1 MNTRKLIFA
10 AAAAL
15 ILFGVFSPPLKM
27 DACSVDVGPAF
38 IIRTRP
44 DFPVK
49 NYLAGQLGVIQ
60 PTYHRMYL
68 VVAYRYLSGAPLT
81 ATEQQTLRDEW
92 EPERNPQNEAEV
104 VRGGAHGDPVTLWLN
119 TRKTV
124 LGDSPAQRLW
134 ETDGFGVATWRKFG
148 DSNINF
154 YNCLPDAFN
163 AAVIRLRTYI
173 EQFGA
178 GSSEAQEWAHAQD
191 QVFENCAP
199 NPRYGHQ
206 GPVIP
211 PEVPADA
218 SQMTRA
224 DRQYQIAAA
233 NFYAGN
239 YADAHRQFTQI
250 AADSNSTWHGIA
262 PLLAGRAVLREATIN
277 EGKEGTDDKGLTD
290 AEAIFRTVVA
300 DPSRAEYHAAA
311 QRLLNFTE
319 VRLHPNEEME
329 RLASKLSKEDRKF
342 NQDLTDYTAL
352 MDRIPYKE
360 KQDSARDDMTDWIFA
375 FQDGAGDIIV
385 QAHAFAKWKET
396 GSNAWFATALATA
409 NAKGDS
415 FQELLAAARKVK
427 SDSPLYSL
435 ATFHRL
441 RLEYESGQSAS
452 ARPEIDAFLKS
463 SNANF
468 PPSTINLLKAVR
480 MRMATDLGDFLTY
493 APRKA
498 TATEID
504 GAPEPWDPK
513 EFWRGERQSDVMFDQ
528 DGAYVINRMLPLS
541 MLARAAEDA
550 SVPKALRPQLAIA
563 AWARAVI
570 LGDAAQA
577 SSMARLCEE
586 QEPEMKA
593 ALEDVERTPSG
604 QAREFAAVFQMLHF
618 PGVQIEVRSGPFRR
632 TQPGEID
639 SFRDNWWGA
648 DMDSPNYYGAKP
660 GTIGNGSPL
669 NSVYPDQKIH
679 APDFLDANNLSAAD
693 REWKQ
698 ASAEPAPNYF
708 GSVVLNWAKQH
719 PDDAHLPEALHLV
732 VRATRYGNGNKDTGA
747 ISKAAFEQLHR
758 KYPKNEWA
766 KKTPYWFNE

>member
-27 DACSVDVGPAF
+27 DACSIDVGPAF

-60 PTYHRMYL
+60 PTYYRMYL

-81 ATEQQTLRDEW
+81 STERKILHDAW
-92 EPERNPQNEAEV
+92 EPERKSEEEI
-104 VRGGAHGDPVTLWLN
+104 VRAGAHVDPVTLWLN
-119 TRKTV
+119 ARKTI

-134 ETDGFGVATWRKFG
+134 EMDGLGVATWRKFG

-154 YNCLPDAFN
+154 YNCLPDSFN

-173 EQFGA
+173 DQFGA
-178 GSSEAQEWAHAQD
+178 TSSEAQEWARAQD

-199 NPRYGHQ
+199 NPMYGHQ

-211 PEVPADA
+211 SEEPADA
-218 SQMTRA
+218 AQMMRA

-239 YADAHRQFTQI
+239 FADAKRQFDQI
-250 AADSNSTWHGIA
+250 AADGNSPWRGIA

-277 EGKEGTDDKGLTD
+277 DGKEGTDDEGLAD
-290 AEAIFRTVVA
+290 AEAIFRRVVA
-300 DPSRAEYHAAA
+300 DPSRTEYRAAA
-311 QRLLNFTE
+311 QRLVNFAE
-319 VRLHPNEEME
+319 VRLHPDDELK
-329 RLASKLSKEDRKF
+329 RLASKLSKEDGEF

-352 MDRIPYKE
+352 MDRVPYKE
-360 KQDSARDDMTDWIFA
+360 KQNSARDDMTDWIFS
-375 FQDGAGDIIV
+375 FQAGDASIH
-385 QAHAFAKWKET
+385 AHAVAKWKET

-409 NAKGDS
+409 NAKSDAIE
-415 FQELLAAARKVK
+415 ELLAAARKVK

-441 RLEYESGQSAS
+441 RLEYDSGQRAS
-452 ARPEIDAFLKS
+452 ARPEINALLKD
-463 SNANF
+463 NGKF
-468 PPSTINLLKAVR
+468 PPSTINLLKALR
-480 MRMATDLGDFLTY
+480 MRMATELGDFLTY
-493 APRKA
+493 APRQA

-513 EFWRGERQSDVMFDQ
+513 EFWRGEQQSDVMFDQ

-541 MLARAAEDA
+541 MLTRAAEDA

-570 LGDAAQA
+570 LADEARA
-577 SSMARLCEE
+577 SAMARLCEE
-586 QEPEMKA
+586 LAPEMKP
-593 ALEDVERTPSG
+593 ALEDTEGAPVGE
-604 QAREFAAVFQMLHF
+604 ARKYAAVFLMLHF
-618 PGVQIEVRSGPFRR
+618 PGVQIEVRSGSFRANHES
-632 TQPGEID
+632 EID

-648 DMDSPNYYGAKP
+648 ETESPNYYGAKP

-669 NSVYPDQKIH
+669 TSVYPDQKIH
-679 APDFLDANNLSAAD
+679 PADFLSADEVAAAES
-693 REWKQ
+693 EWKKV
-698 ASAEPAPNYF
+698 SAGPAPNYF

-719 PDDAHLPEALHLV
+719 SDDVHLPEALHLV
-732 VRATRYGNGNKDTGA
+732 VRATRYGNGNKETGA
-747 ISKAAFEQLHR
+747 ISKAAFELLHR
-758 KYPKNEWA
+758 KFPESEWA
-766 KKTPYWFNE
+766 KRTPYWFNN